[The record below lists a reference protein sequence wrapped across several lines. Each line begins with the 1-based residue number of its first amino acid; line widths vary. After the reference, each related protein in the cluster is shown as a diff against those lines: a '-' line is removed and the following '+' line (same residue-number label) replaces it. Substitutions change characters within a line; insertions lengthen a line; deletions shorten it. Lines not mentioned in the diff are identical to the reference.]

1 MKLISSTA
9 LLLSST
15 GIAVAQSS
23 PQSIFACGGVFKTAI
38 APQIRVPEVQT
49 HSSLS
54 ANDGSQ
60 PSGRAK
66 VCQPSDRELEK
77 LSIDANADKDGGAL
91 HMPPKQS
98 IATKSQIQG
107 ASK

>member
-1 MKLISSTA
+1 MKLISTTA
-9 LLLSST
+9 LLLCAT
-15 GIAVAQSS
+15 GIVVAQPS
-23 PQSIFACGGVFKTAI
+23 PQPIFACGGVFKTTI

-49 HSSLS
+49 HSSLP

-66 VCQPSDRELEK
+66 VCQPSDRDLEQ
-77 LSIDANADKDGGAL
+77 LSIEANADKDGGAFS
-91 HMPPKQS
+91 MTPKQS